1 MRQCSETVCGWCAA
15 KAVGAKVE
23 CGDREMQKTM
33 QALQVAGT
41 ATYEQYKNVGIS
53 SLMSGS
59 AWSTMSGAR
68 AALTELTMAMTAE
81 ELKLDA
87 STMTQI
93 TERMKTRR
101 TASALVQVCTGQ
113 SWVWH
118 TLCRVRCWHYSCC
131 HMVLLYWCQQP

>member
-1 MRQCSETVCGWCAA
+1 
-15 KAVGAKVE
+15 
-23 CGDREMQKTM
+23 M

-87 STMTQI
+87 TTMTQI

-101 TASALVQVCTGQ
+101 TANALVQVCTGQ
-113 SWVWH
+113 SWV
-118 TLCRVRCWHYSCC
+118 
-131 HMVLLYWCQQP
+131 